1 MAGVKGPLRL
11 SVAERQASGLY
22 PDCWGL
28 GYICFV
34 VWIFNPILIIFFPAL
49 GGGSKRVDEYLI
61 KVASFHLGSSI
72 ISVLVPS
79 GRAGQ
84 APACFPS
91 PAWPQRPPNRQVALH
106 GSRQEEALG
115 EVSSGT
121 HW

>member
-1 MAGVKGPLRL
+1 M
-11 SVAERQASGLY
+11 
-22 PDCWGL
+22 
-28 GYICFV
+28 
-34 VWIFNPILIIFFPAL
+34 
-49 GGGSKRVDEYLI
+49 DEYLI

-84 APACFPS
+84 TPACFPS
-91 PAWPQRPPNRQVALH
+91 PVWPQRPPSRQVALH